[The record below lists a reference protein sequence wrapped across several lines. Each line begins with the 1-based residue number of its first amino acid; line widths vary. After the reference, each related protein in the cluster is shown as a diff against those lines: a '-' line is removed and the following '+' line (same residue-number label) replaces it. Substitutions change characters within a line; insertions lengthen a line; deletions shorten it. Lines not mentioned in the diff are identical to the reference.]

1 MLYQI
6 PKTREEVRE
15 YVARFTGFPGDDDN
29 PKASDYGFND
39 PRIQYGLTDA
49 DIHFFKRHD
58 VELKAA
64 IDKYTGMD
72 FPVHTIDDFLIVEF
86 AGMLQ
91 KLGADGAI
99 AQVKNLPRRL
109 RALIRAVC
117 RNHKTAK
124 ESLCPPQQSRLQ
136 P

>member
-1 MLYQI
+1 MYIGKLP
-6 PKTREEVRE
+6 PKDRAG
-15 YVARFTGFPGDDDN
+15 YKAYLSQFTGFPGDPSN
-29 PKASDYGFND
+29 PDPALFGIQD
-39 PRIQYGLTDA
+39 PRKQYGLTDD
-49 DIHFFKRHD
+49 DINFFKYHD

-91 KLGADGAI
+91 KLGADAGI
-99 AQVKNLPRRL
+99 AEIKKLPIRL

-117 RNHKTAK
+117 RNHK
-124 ESLCPPQQSRLQ
+124 SNQRRL
-136 P
+136 